1 MHLDDFDLDAP
12 KPQGGVIQ
20 SRLLWTSDDHIPS
33 HLSAALEA
41 LARTA
46 DPVSPRSLSIEL
58 GTRVS
63 PVVLVPVDADTAEWL
78 APFVRDL
85 PDLVLVLVV
94 PEGGTAMAIDILNK
108 YGAFGLALLERSESE
123 LVAIIDRAL
132 AHADG
137 QARARQTVL
146 ELNSALDRVRSQVT
160 AVEQQ
165 VVAARASANVD
176 SLLWDQVHLVERIED
191 EANRLARYGTAF
203 GVAGVR
209 IEDEANRLARYGTA
223 FGVAGVKVRHEGS
236 RFDKAVAKVLADF
249 VRRVDVC
256 ARRGPGDFVLICPS
270 TDDAG
275 MRRVGERLRE
285 ALDGAGVGKED
296 TGIATLAFG
305 GGQFRSDDIL
315 LKLEGVLERAQSGDL
330 HEVVV

>member
-12 KPQGGVIQ
+12 RPQGGVLQ

-46 DPVSPRSLSIEL
+46 EPVSPRSLSIEL

-94 PEGGTAMAIDILNK
+94 PEGGTALAIDIINE

-146 ELNSALDRVRSQVT
+146 ELNSALDRVCSQVT
-160 AVEQQ
+160 AVEQH
-165 VVAARASANVD
+165 VVTARASVDVD
-176 SLLWDQVHLVERIED
+176 SLLWDQVHLVE
-191 EANRLARYGTAF
+191 
-203 GVAGVR
+203 R

-236 RFDKAVAKVLADF
+236 RFDKAVAEVMADF

-256 ARRGPGDFVLICPS
+256 ARRGPGDFVLTCPS

-285 ALDGAGVGKED
+285 ALDGADVGTED

-305 GGQFRSDDIL
+305 RGQFRSDDIL
-315 LKLEGVLERAQSGDL
+315 LKLEEVLERAQSGDL
-330 HEVVV
+330 HEVVA